1 MAEFIK
7 LDPSALVKLRTV
19 NPRLISYNVE
29 MTEVTGGTFWK
40 AYTDAQIDG
49 TEQVPPPDFS
59 KGMAAMHQWYD
70 PIDTTNP
77 RLIKL
82 AKALGSCWVRV
93 SGTWATRT
101 YYDFADEY
109 PAGTAPDGYQNV
121 LKKHQWINLLNFV
134 KAVGGKLK
142 ISVANCDGL
151 HSHDEPW
158 NPSQAELI
166 FGLSKEYGVPVEAVE
181 FVNEPNMLKN
191 TGFPK
196 DYTAADFRRDQDI
209 FHKWVRE
216 NYPECLIV
224 GPSDTDPGAM
234 TVDAWGKP
242 HPWVSAA
249 ADTAGIAAVMAYC
262 STGEL
267 LDGCTEKLDVFSYH
281 YYNGVSERMAAM
293 MPSAFTPPEG
303 AMSEGYLGAAA
314 HTARCFS
321 SYRDK
326 YCPGGEMWVT
336 ESGDAGA
343 GGHTW
348 ASTYLEVPRT
358 LNEIGDFAT
367 VTNGVIFHNT
377 LASSD
382 YGWLK
387 HGSFDPRPSYFAVLL
402 WKKLMGDTVYDAG
415 EARREGAH
423 VYAHS
428 RADGR
433 EGMCYLVINSSWT
446 ETTTVEL
453 PRAAEVYALTGNG
466 KMRSRTMLLNGQ
478 ELVLGEQDALPE
490 MVGVSVPAGTLKVA
504 PGSCTF
510 IVL

>member
-1 MAEFIK
+1 MVR
-7 LDPSALVKLRTV
+7 PHR
-19 NPRLISYNVE
+19 Y
-29 MTEVTGGTFWK
+29 
-40 AYTDAQIDG
+40 
-49 TEQVPPPDFS
+49 
-59 KGMAAMHQWYD
+59 
-70 PIDTTNP
+70 TNP

-293 MPSAFTPPEG
+293 MPSAFTPAEG

>member
-1 MAEFIK
+1 MPQHIK
-7 LDPSALVKLRTV
+7 LDPAGVTELRTL

-59 KGMAAMHQWYD
+59 KGLAAMHQWYD

-109 PAGTAPDGYQNV
+109 PAGTAPEGYQNV
-121 LKKHQWINLLNFV
+121 LKKQQWINLLNFV
-134 KAVGGKLK
+134 KAVDGKLK

-166 FGLSKEYGVPVEAVE
+166 FALSKEQGVPIEAVE

-234 TVDAWGKP
+234 SADAWGNP
-242 HPWVSAA
+242 HPWAG
-249 ADTAGIAAVMAYC
+249 ADATAGIAAVMAYC
-262 STGEL
+262 STADL
-267 LDGCTEKLDVFSYH
+267 MDGCTEKLDVFSYH

-293 MPSAFTPPEG
+293 MPSAFTPAEG
-303 AMSEGYLGAAA
+303 AMSEEYLGAAG

-321 SYRDK
+321 SYRDR

-387 HGSFDPRPSYFAVLL
+387 HGSFVPRPSYFSVLL
-402 WKKLMGDTVYDAG
+402 WKKLMGNTAYDAG

-423 VYAHS
+423 VYCHS
-428 RADGR
+428 RADGK
-433 EGMCYLVINSSWT
+433 EGKAYLVINTSWT
-446 ETTTVEL
+446 DTTTVEL
-453 PRAAEVYALTGNG
+453 PKEAVCYRLAGRDG
-466 KMRSRTMLLNGQ
+466 MRSRVMTLNGR
-478 ELVLGEQDALPE
+478 ELTLGENDALPSLE
-490 MVGVSVPAGTLKVA
+490 GENIPAGTVELA
-504 PGSCTF
+504 PGSAAF
-510 IVL
+510 FVL